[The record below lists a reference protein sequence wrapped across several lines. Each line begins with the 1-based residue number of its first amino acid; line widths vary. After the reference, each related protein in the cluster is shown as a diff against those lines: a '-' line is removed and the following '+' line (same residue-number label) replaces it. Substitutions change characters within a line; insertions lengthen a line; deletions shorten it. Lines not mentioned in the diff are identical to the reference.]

1 MITVVLTHFWI
12 WTFKMVT
19 ANELG
24 RSSSVDEHLIRER
37 LWNLGIR
44 QVYLKHVY
52 LLAET

>member
-12 WTFKMVT
+12 WNFKMVM
-19 ANELG
+19 ANESG